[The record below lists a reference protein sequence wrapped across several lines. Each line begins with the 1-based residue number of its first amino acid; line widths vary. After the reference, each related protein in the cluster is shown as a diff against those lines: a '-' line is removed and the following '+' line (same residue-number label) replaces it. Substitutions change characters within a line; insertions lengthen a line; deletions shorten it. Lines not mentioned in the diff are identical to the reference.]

1 MTSEQ
6 MRSVMRWVIYQWRR
20 AQSFLNTGNYVRIS
34 LGEAAMIDR
43 KDVIEDGLLLV
54 AFTEQSIYNEAE
66 SGTRCSPGQD
76 VKLACVRE

>member
-1 MTSEQ
+1 M
-6 MRSVMRWVIYQWRR
+6 
-20 AQSFLNTGNYVRIS
+20 RIS

-54 AFTEQSIYNEAE
+54 AFTEQSIYNEGE